1 MSVAFLAEAIM
12 RRAWFVRAALLVVA
26 TPFSVVAG
34 CIRNLGYTF
43 GYLAT

>member
-1 MSVAFLAEAIM
+1 MPLAFLTEAIM
-12 RRAWFVRAALLVVA
+12 RRTWFVRAALLVVA
-26 TPFSVVAG
+26 TPFSAVAG